1 MQARRSLSPQQ
12 KGCPPLRSSFS
23 RLPTHQ
29 VMRIKLV
36 VFGALLV
43 AILSLAGCFD
53 GRRDYGGYGYPSY
66 FGYGGFGGER
76 FRGFH
81 DGFHGD
87 RFHGG
92 GFYGDRF
99 KGGEFDGDR
108 FHGGEFHGDGF
119 HGGGFHGGGFHG
131 GGFHGGGH
139 R

>member
-12 KGCPPLRSSFS
+12 RDVFRSARHSP

-29 VMRIKLV
+29 VMKIKLV

-43 AILSLAGCFD
+43 ATLSLAGCSD
-53 GRRDYGGYGYPSY
+53 GRRDYGGYGYPAY
-66 FGYGGFGGER
+66 GYGYGGYRGFFGER

-92 GFYGDRF
+92 
-99 KGGEFDGDR
+99 E
-108 FHGGEFHGDGF
+108 F
-119 HGGGFHGGGFHG
+119 HGGGF
-131 GGFHGGGH
+131 
-139 R
+139 

>member
-1 MQARRSLSPQQ
+1 M
-12 KGCPPLRSSFS
+12 K
-23 RLPTHQ
+23 
-29 VMRIKLV
+29 IKLV

-66 FGYGGFGGER
+66 FGYGGFGAER

-81 DGFHGD
+81 DGFHG
-87 RFHGG
+87 
-92 GFYGDRF
+92 
-99 KGGEFDGDR
+99 ER
-108 FHGGEFHGDGF
+108 FHGGEF

>member
-29 VMRIKLV
+29 VMKIKLV

-53 GRRDYGGYGYPSY
+53 GRRDYGGYGYPAY
-66 FGYGGFGGER
+66 GYGYGGYHEGEFFGER

-81 DGFHGD
+81 GDGFHSD

-92 GFYGDRF
+92 D
-99 KGGEFDGDR
+99 
-108 FHGGEFHGDGF
+108 
-119 HGGGFHGGGFHG
+119 
-131 GGFHGGGH
+131 
-139 R
+139 